1 MTSPALR
8 LLVLKTRQLECVR
21 EFYTRVGIEFAAEKH
36 GSGPEHYA
44 GRLGEI
50 VLELYPLGD
59 EQIPVDTTL
68 RLGFAVADLNGVV
81 ESLAAAGARVA
92 RPAADSQW
100 GRRAVVV
107 DPDGRSIELYEA

>member
-8 LLVLKTRQLECVR
+8 LLVIKTRQLERVR
-21 EFYTRVGIEFAAEKH
+21 DFYALIGIEFAAEKH

-44 GRLGEI
+44 GRLGDA

-59 EQIPVDTTL
+59 DQSPVDTTL
-68 RLGFAVADLNGVV
+68 RLGIAVPDLNGVV
-81 ESLAAAGARVA
+81 DSLAATGARIV
-92 RPAADSQW
+92 RQPAESEW

-107 DPDGRSIELYEA
+107 DLDGRSVELYEA